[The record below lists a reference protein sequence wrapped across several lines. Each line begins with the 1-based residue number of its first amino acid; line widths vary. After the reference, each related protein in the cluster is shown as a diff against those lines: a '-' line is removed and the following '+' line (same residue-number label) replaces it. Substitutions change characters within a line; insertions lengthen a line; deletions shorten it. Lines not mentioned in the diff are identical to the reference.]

1 MADRGFTKRYW
12 YLVEHSTLNA
22 FNFQAVNSLLAC
34 LVSLFRV
41 VCVCA
46 FLINFMPA
54 LVPPSENVQDG
65 EVEDYFTTFLVNL
78 TMVKNL

>member
-1 MADRGFTKRYW
+1 M
-12 YLVEHSTLNA
+12 
-22 FNFQAVNSLLAC
+22 
-34 LVSLFRV
+34 
-41 VCVCA
+41 CA